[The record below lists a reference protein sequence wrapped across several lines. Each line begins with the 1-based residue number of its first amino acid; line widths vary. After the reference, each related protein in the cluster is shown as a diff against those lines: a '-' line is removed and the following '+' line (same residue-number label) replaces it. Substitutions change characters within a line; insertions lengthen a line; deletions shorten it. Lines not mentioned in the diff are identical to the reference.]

1 MITMTLARPDEIADE
16 LGMTTDQLEDLRHSK
31 ESPDW
36 IIHDGE
42 VLYVL
47 ERIERTRIRSPKKP
61 ASSMANDLTYYFENA
76 AN

>member
-1 MITMTLARPDEIADE
+1 MITMTLARPEYVADE
-16 LGMTTDQLEDLRHSK
+16 LGITTDQLEDLRHSK

-47 ERIERTRIRSPKKP
+47 ERIERPRIRTPKKP
-61 ASSMANDLTYYFENA
+61 VSSTANDLMHYFEGA
-76 AN
+76 AT

>member
-1 MITMTLARPDEIADE
+1 MITMTLARPDQIADE

-47 ERIERTRIRSPKKP
+47 ERIEKPRIRSPKKP
-61 ASSMANDLTYYFENA
+61 VSSTANDLMQYFDNPA
-76 AN
+76 T

>member
-1 MITMTLARPDEIADE
+1 MITMTLARPDHIADE

-47 ERIERTRIRSPKKP
+47 ERIEKPRVRSPKKP
-61 ASSMANDLTYYFENA
+61 ASSTANDLMHYFDNA
-76 AN
+76 AT

>member
-1 MITMTLARPDEIADE
+1 MITMTLARPAEIADM
-16 LGMTTDQLEDLRHSK
+16 LGMTTAQLEDIRHTK

-47 ERIERTRIRSPKKP
+47 ECIEKPRIRSPKRP
-61 ASSMANDLTYYFENA
+61 ASSTNDLTYYFENA
-76 AN
+76 AT